1 MNPLP
6 VNGPSAPVPT
16 SAKASPLL
24 ERLRLDAIARGDARP
39 TAELLV
45 SRARAFILFH
55 NKQHPSTLGLPEVTH
70 FLEHVVKTA
79 PEPLLA
85 LAQARRHYPQPSQSE
100 RCPRIAGERS

>member
-6 VNGPSAPVPT
+6 NNSPSAPVPT

-24 ERLRLDAIARGDARP
+24 ERLRLAAIARGDAQP

-45 SRARAFILFH
+45 SWARAFILFH

-70 FLEHVVKTA
+70 FVENLVKTA
-79 PEPLLA
+79 TENPWRSGPSSRSA
-85 LAQARRHYPQPSQSE
+85 TFPVRAVPQNRRRE
-100 RCPRIAGERS
+100 